1 MTALP
6 NILPCILILFLSCNN
21 TNQQNVENTSNKP
34 ISKASV
40 ETIPI
45 KDTLQLPIETSK
57 KASEKIIAIDSSLPK
72 LSARDSFLL
81 KPFDLYKFKRKVG
94 QSNSGGASALT
105 YRYKPKYR
113 GMYNSFS
120 LFSRLKGYYGN
131 RKQDTIRL
139 EGLRITTYKPYG
151 KYQNDYLD
159 PTEELIEVEA
169 KFNNFD
175 LPELA
180 FVGLRKTEI
189 IKKLGD
195 PSFKKNNCLVYTF
208 RDRALILNMKND
220 EVKWLKYVHLKF
232 ELTSVIE
239 NEELYSE

>member
-1 MTALP
+1 MRVAP
-6 NILPCILILFLSCNN
+6 NILLCILIVFLSCNN
-21 TNQQNVENTSNKP
+21 TSQQNIDEVSSK
-34 ISKASV
+34 KASV
-40 ETIPI
+40 ASTDTIPF

-57 KASEKIIAIDSSLPK
+57 KTIEKLSSLDSSLPR

-94 QSNSGGASALT
+94 QSNSGGSGDHT

-113 GMYNSFS
+113 GMYYSFFM
-120 LFSRLKGYYGN
+120 FSRLKVYYGN
-131 RKQDTIRL
+131 RKEDTLRL
-139 EGLRITTYKPYG
+139 EGLRIITYKPYG
-151 KYQNDYLD
+151 KYKNDYLD
-159 PTEELIEVEA
+159 PTEELIEVVA
-169 KFNNFD
+169 RFNNFD

-195 PSFKKNNCLVYTF
+195 PSFEKNNCLVYTF

-220 EVKWLKYVHLKF
+220 EVRWLKYVHLKF
-232 ELTSVIE
+232 ELTSAIE
-239 NEELYSE
+239 NEELYKE